1 LITCYSETLTL
12 TTTVEPPVIEVPAL
26 PEINAFLLCAT
37 PKVWVDYA
45 LNHLDLVLIDHAQCE
60 KKAAAAAMSLMHR
73 HPDRFELLMKM
84 SQLAREELLHFEQV
98 VKLLLDRAI
107 PYQSLTPGRYAKK
120 LRKHLRTSEL
130 GRFIDLLIIGAIIE
144 ARSCERFAALIPGLV
159 AQGEVGLAKYYRSLI
174 KSEARHF
181 EDYLALAELYS
192 DKPVAERI
200 KALLEAEQQLIE
212 SPDNEFRFHSGI
224 PS

>member
-1 LITCYSETLTL
+1 M
-12 TTTVEPPVIEVPAL
+12 TTSVDLPVIEAPAI
-26 PEINAFLLCAT
+26 PEIDAFLLCST
-37 PKVWVDYA
+37 PQAWVDYA

-98 VKLLLDRAI
+98 VKLLLERSI
-107 PYQSLTPGRYAKK
+107 PYQSLVPGRYAKK
-120 LRKHLRTSEL
+120 IRQYIRTSEL
-130 GRFIDLLIIGAIIE
+130 GRFVDLLIVGAIIE

-159 AQGEVGLAKYYRSLI
+159 AQGEMGLAKYYRSLI

-181 EDYLALAELYS
+181 EDYLYLANLYT
-192 DKPVAERI
+192 DKPITERVA
-200 KALLEAEQQLIE
+200 ALLEAEKQLIE
-212 SPDNEFRFHSGI
+212 SPDPVFRFHSGV
-224 PS
+224 PA